1 MTDPRWL
8 EHLPLVRFTLNRMKA
23 SGELQQPL
31 DDDLLQEG
39 RLAVGEAVRTW
50 NAGKGAIS
58 TWVCARVR
66 YAVLNY
72 LNKQHSGGIN
82 SRAHKVRMTELP
94 PDEWA
99 AEHGGDDELDEQRTW
114 GPQLRALT
122 YADPP
127 EGYAN
132 PSDEATGAV
141 LGDQLRFALG
151 LLKGRDYAVL
161 DALYGLE
168 GEALTA
174 TQFAQATGLS
184 RPGVYVRLNAA
195 LRRLARLMGSKP

>member
-1 MTDPRWL
+1 MR
-8 EHLPLVRFTLNRMKA
+8 A
-23 SGELQQPL
+23 SGELQQPP

-50 NAGKGAIS
+50 DAGKGALS

-82 SRAHKVRMTELP
+82 SRAYKVRMTELP
-94 PDEWA
+94 PDEVESDGLEDDDA
-99 AEHGGDDELDEQRTW
+99 SRRAHGRES
-114 GPQLRALT
+114 PQEMT

-132 PSDEATGAV
+132 PSEEAAGAV
-141 LGDQLRFALG
+141 LVDQLRFALG
-151 LLKGRDYAVL
+151 LLKGRDYAVI

-168 GEALTA
+168 SEPLTA
-174 TQFAQATGLS
+174 TRFAQDTGLS
-184 RPGVYVRLNAA
+184 RAGVYVRLNAA
-195 LRRLARLMGSKP
+195 LARLTTLMGEAAAVSGLSGRRL